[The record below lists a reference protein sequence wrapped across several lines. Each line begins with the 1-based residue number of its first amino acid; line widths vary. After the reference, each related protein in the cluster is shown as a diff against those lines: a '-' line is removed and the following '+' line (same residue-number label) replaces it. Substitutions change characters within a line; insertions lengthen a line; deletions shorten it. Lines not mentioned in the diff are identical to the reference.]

1 MWAMTEAPSRSVC
14 KLVIGR
20 GLRAF
25 GAVTMIG
32 SSIKMMGSQCTSG
45 DDVLPLARVLLADAE
60 LQMKRMLGDL
70 GPGAADQMLCY
81 LQNEWAGNA
90 L

>member
-1 MWAMTEAPSRSVC
+1 
-14 KLVIGR
+14 LD
-20 GLRAF
+20 L
-25 GAVTMIG
+25 
-32 SSIKMMGSQCTSG
+32 SIKMMGSQCTSG

>member
-1 MWAMTEAPSRSVC
+1 
-14 KLVIGR
+14 LD
-20 GLRAF
+20 L
-25 GAVTMIG
+25 
-32 SSIKMMGSQCTSG
+32 SIKMMGSQCTSG
-45 DDVLPLARVLLADAE
+45 DDVLPLARVLLVDAE